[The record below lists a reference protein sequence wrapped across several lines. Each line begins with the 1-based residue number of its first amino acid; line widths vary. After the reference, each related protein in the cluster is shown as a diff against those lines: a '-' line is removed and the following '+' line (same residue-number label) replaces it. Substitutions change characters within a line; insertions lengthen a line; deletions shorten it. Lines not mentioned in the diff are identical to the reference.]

1 MIPTRRQS
9 DFFCGSTN
17 GGNLNGR
24 GELLEALDCSARH
37 LVIDQQ
43 STLQLLTFTQTL
55 PTLVRYILCQWE
67 HVEWK
72 SGGISLTILNL
83 KLCLSPNTEKREGS
97 RMTYW
102 LPSVVMVMRVFSA
115 NKKDPLVSQEDTS
128 PPPPTNPNPHK
139 TKTANHSFFDLV
151 KPREKLWSLSILY
164 IITNKWNW
172 RGLTKNINLEYFTI
186 SPENGWW
193 CGSEWLGGKIR

>member
-1 MIPTRRQS
+1 MGG
-9 DFFCGSTN
+9 GSS
-17 GGNLNGR
+17 LK
-24 GELLEALDCSARH
+24 LLTAVPGILS
-37 LVIDQQ
+37 LT
-43 STLQLLTFTQTL
+43 SSQLLTFTQTL

-67 HVEWK
+67 HVECK

-139 TKTANHSFFDLV
+139 TKTAFNQ
-151 KPREKLWSLSILY
+151 
-164 IITNKWNW
+164 
-172 RGLTKNINLEYFTI
+172 TI
-186 SPENGWW
+186 VF
-193 CGSEWLGGKIR
+193 

>member
-1 MIPTRRQS
+1 MGGGSSLKLLTAVPLSLTSSQPYNYWLLHKPFPPWS
-9 DFFCGSTN
+9 DTFFVSGNMLS
-17 GGNLNGR
+17 GNL
-24 GELLEALDCSARH
+24 GEYLW
-37 LVIDQQ
+37 Q
-43 STLQLLTFTQTL
+43 
-55 PTLVRYILCQWE
+55 Y
-67 HVEWK
+67 
-72 SGGISLTILNL
+72 LNL

-139 TKTANHSFFDLV
+139 TKTAFNQTIVF
-151 KPREKLWSLSILY
+151 WSGCGHYRFCIYLC
-164 IITNKWNW
+164 TNKWNW
-172 RGLTKNINLEYFTI
+172 RGFTKNINLEYFTT

>member
-1 MIPTRRQS
+1 MGGGSSLKLLTAVPLSLTSSQPYNYWLLHKPFPPWS
-9 DFFCGSTN
+9 DTFFVSGNMLS
-17 GGNLNGR
+17 GNL
-24 GELLEALDCSARH
+24 GEYLW
-37 LVIDQQ
+37 Q
-43 STLQLLTFTQTL
+43 
-55 PTLVRYILCQWE
+55 Y
-67 HVEWK
+67 
-72 SGGISLTILNL
+72 LNL

-172 RGLTKNINLEYFTI
+172 WGLTKI
-186 SPENGWW
+186 S
-193 CGSEWLGGKIR
+193 I